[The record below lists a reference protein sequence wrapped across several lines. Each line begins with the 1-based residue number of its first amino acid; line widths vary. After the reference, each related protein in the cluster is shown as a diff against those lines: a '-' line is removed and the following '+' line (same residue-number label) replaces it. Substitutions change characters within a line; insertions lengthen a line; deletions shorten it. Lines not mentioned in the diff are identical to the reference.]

1 VRVLPAVA
9 VLLAACAAPR
19 TKSVEPAPVAASP
32 SPPPP
37 SPTPPSPPPQ
47 SVSHVARLAWRFRD
61 EGVRLAGWPVRDEL
75 PRPERCYEAAF
86 LWADLACDGWSY
98 DLLVDVDNPRV
109 LWVRR
114 TGTIVGGI
122 VSYLG
127 PAEIVDDAGPL
138 VLRVGER

>member
-1 VRVLPAVA
+1 MRSLA
-9 VLLAACAAPR
+9 LAALVAALLVACASQPPPAA
-19 TKSVEPAPVAASP
+19 SVEPAPAAGGP
-32 SPPPP
+32 FRAPAPP
-37 SPTPPSPPPQ
+37 SC
-47 SVSHVARLAWRFRD
+47 VAGLAERFRR
-61 EGVRLAGWPVRDEL
+61 ERVAVEGWPVRAAL

-86 LWADLACDGWSY
+86 LREDHASDGWSY
-98 DLLVDVDNPRV
+98 ELLVDVDNPRL

-127 PAEIVDDAGPL
+127 PAWIVDDSGPL

>member
-1 VRVLPAVA
+1 
-9 VLLAACAAPR
+9 
-19 TKSVEPAPVAASP
+19 P
-32 SPPPP
+32 SA
-37 SPTPPSPPPQ
+37 PPQ
-47 SVSHVARLAWRFRD
+47 PLSYVAGLAERFRR
-61 EGVRLAGWPVRDEL
+61 ERVAFHGWPVRDAL

-86 LWADLACDGWSY
+86 LREDVASDGWSY
-98 DLLVDVDNPRV
+98 ELLVDVDNPRL

-127 PAEIVDDAGPL
+127 PAWIVDDSGPL